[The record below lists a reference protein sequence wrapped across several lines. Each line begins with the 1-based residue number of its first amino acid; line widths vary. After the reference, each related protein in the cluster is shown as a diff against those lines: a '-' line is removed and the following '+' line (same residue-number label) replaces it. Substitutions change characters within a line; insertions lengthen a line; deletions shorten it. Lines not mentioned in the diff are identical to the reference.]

1 MSGFPKQARIVLSMI
16 PLCFS
21 LHSPAAAGPALDG
34 MKGRWSADGN
44 CAGPRA
50 VQISV
55 FEDRV
60 QFFHPDGHS
69 AVEKVI
75 QQTDSTVETVLE
87 SDSRGRRPHVFRYVL
102 NQGQIFAR
110 DTTSAQEEIWGRCP

>member
-1 MSGFPKQARIVLSMI
+1 MVSGR
-16 PLCFS
+16 
-21 LHSPAAAGPALDG
+21 
-34 MKGRWSADGN
+34 N
-44 CAGPRA
+44 CAGARA

-75 QQTDSTVETVLE
+75 RQTDSTVETASE
-87 SDSRGRRPHVFRYVL
+87 FNSRGGRPHIFRYVL
-102 NQGQIFAR
+102 NEGQMFAR
-110 DTTSAQEEIWGRCP
+110 DTTTGQEEIWSRCP